1 MNPMTKQFSSFNS
14 FILKFY
20 ILDFMGVGGKQRKGK
35 QRKRKIL
42 EKNGERKIAKR

>member
-1 MNPMTKQFSSFNS
+1 
-14 FILKFY
+14 
-20 ILDFMGVGGKQRKGK
+20 MGVGGKQRKGK